1 MLDIEFMKA
10 IVTGGAGFIGSHLV
24 DLLMR
29 KKHQVI
35 VLDNLSTGK
44 KENIKKWLSHSNFSF
59 YKTDISNY
67 QKIKKYFKGVD
78 WVFHLAG
85 KAEIVPSIND
95 PLSYFQTNV
104 LGTISVLEASRK
116 ENIKKF
122 IYAASSSCYG
132 LAKTFPTPEDAP
144 INPEYPYA
152 LTKYLGEVLCL
163 YYYKIYKLPVIS
175 LRLFNVYGPRVRA
188 SNSYGAMFPTFLAQK
203 INGYPM
209 TIVGDGKQKR
219 DFVFVK
225 DVVQAFLKAA
235 QSKISGEIFNVGSG
249 KPYSINYIVKLL
261 KGDYIYIPKR
271 PGEPDCTWADIKKIK
286 KKLKWHPKVSLK
298 EGIKIMLKNINDY
311 KDLPL
316 WTQEKIKEATKEWF
330 YYLKK

>member
-132 LAKTFPTPEDAP
+132 LTEILPTPEEAP
-144 INPEYPYA
+144 IKPEYPYA

-188 SNSYGAMFPTFLAQK
+188 SNSF
-203 INGYPM
+203 
-209 TIVGDGKQKR
+209 R
-219 DFVFVK
+219 
-225 DVVQAFLKAA
+225 
-235 QSKISGEIFNVGSG
+235 
-249 KPYSINYIVKLL
+249 
-261 KGDYIYIPKR
+261 
-271 PGEPDCTWADIKKIK
+271 
-286 KKLKWHPKVSLK
+286 
-298 EGIKIMLKNINDY
+298 
-311 KDLPL
+311 
-316 WTQEKIKEATKEWF
+316 
-330 YYLKK
+330 